1 MNLTLSIK
9 VGMSRIT
16 REMIT
21 RKIMVHDTYPRMSDA
36 VASAGTSLVVSLAGR
51 RGYTVKFQSQ
61 LFSNGI
67 LNCKKV
73 PDIIKLLNSTEKQKQ
88 CSGHFGKKKKK
99 NRNSKNNR
107 NTFNKCTL
115 WSSINL
121 ENSVGVDQYVSFLSL
136 VI

>member
-1 MNLTLSIK
+1 
-9 VGMSRIT
+9 MSRAT

-67 LNCKKV
+67 LNCKKA

-88 CSGHFGKKKKK
+88 INAVAILVKTIETQKTTGIH
-99 NRNSKNNR
+99 
-107 NTFNKCTL
+107 
-115 WSSINL
+115 SI
-121 ENSVGVDQYVSFLSL
+121 SVPCGQV
-136 VI
+136 